1 MNTSA
6 NAFFP
11 RGITIKNQEGT
22 ELDLGAWRRKDA
34 PASSIVEN
42 STPPI
47 RQTHKK
53 RITVVRMESVE
64 AKEKRL
70 AEQKEKDEMLRKA
83 YGRFL
88 WSFNGLAYENIHRGL
103 ICPARGGPVMIL
115 RSEVNIRMSN
125 FPGTHSSRPGP
136 Q

>member
-11 RGITIKNQEGT
+11 RGITVRNQEGR

-34 PASSIVEN
+34 PASSVVEN

-47 RQTHKK
+47 HQTHKK
-53 RITVVRMESVE
+53 RTTVVRMETVE

-70 AEQKEKDEMLRKA
+70 AEQKEMDEMLRKV

-88 WSFNGLAYENIHRGL
+88 WSFNGLVYENIHRRL
-103 ICPARGGPVMIL
+103 NCPARGGLVMIL
-115 RSEVNIRMSN
+115 RSEVNIRMSS
-125 FPGTHSSRPGP
+125 FPGTFSLHPGP

>member
-11 RGITIKNQEGT
+11 RGITVKNQGGT

-34 PASSIVEN
+34 PASSVVEN

-47 RQTHKK
+47 HQTHKK
-53 RITVVRMESVE
+53 RTVVVRMETVE

-103 ICPARGGPVMIL
+103 ICLARSGPVVIL
-115 RSEVNIRMSN
+115 RSEINIKMSN
-125 FPGTHSSRPGP
+125 FPGTFSLRPES